1 MFTRF
6 SMLVIVAI
14 VGCLILAGY
23 TYVSPEPASAS
34 QATPEAAKKASPA
47 DGHTI
52 HVLAPHRVEGKVMGP
67 FHHYCKVIS
76 PEPVIECLIY
86 ESTEPNAPMT
96 EVEYIVA
103 KKLTRPTI
111 PLADWNKNWHDH
123 LVEIQTGRVQVL
135 DLPPDKAKEV
145 ADLVSTT
152 DGLIFHLWPHGSQIP
167 TGKVTIAQ
175 SVGHVPR
182 TK

>member
-1 MFTRF
+1 MFTR
-6 SMLVIVAI
+6 SSILLIVL
-14 VGCLILAGY
+14 VGCLVVGGF
-23 TYVSPEPASAS
+23 TFMQQQTQPGSSSSAM
-34 QATPEAAKKASPA
+34 TKASPA

-52 HVLAPHRVEGKVMGP
+52 HVLAPHVVEGKVMGP
-67 FHHYCKVIS
+67 FHHYCKIIS

-86 ESTEPNAPMT
+86 ESTDPGAPMT

-103 KKLTRPTI
+103 KSITRPMI

-135 DLPPDKAKEV
+135 DVPPAKAKEI

-152 DGLIFHLWPHGSQIP
+152 DGLIFHLWPHVSRTP
-167 TGKVTIAQ
+167 TSEVTITQ
-175 SVGHVPR
+175 SVGHVPSR
-182 TK
+182 QTQ

>member
-1 MFTRF
+1 
-6 SMLVIVAI
+6 MLVIVAI
-14 VGCLILAGY
+14 VGCLILAGF
-23 TYVSPEPASAS
+23 TYFSPKPASAS
-34 QATPEAAKKASPA
+34 QSTPQAAKKATPA

-103 KKLTRPTI
+103 KKLTRPMI

-175 SVGHVPR
+175 SVGHKPR
-182 TK
+182 TE